1 MIFSND
7 DIIKLRDL
15 VKPRLSEKRYSHT
28 LGVERTAVRLAKFCA
43 PDLASE
49 AAVAAL
55 LHDVTKEIPY
65 EGQKELLSGSS
76 VASEDYESPAILH
89 AYTAAIVIKR
99 EFPYYATEKVV
110 SAVHNHTVGSP
121 DMSVFDEIIFLADF
135 IEDTRSYEASISLQ
149 SFVWNNM
156 KDADT
161 EANIKILHR
170 ACVQAIDAAIANL
183 VKYKKNIN
191 IKNILTRN
199 ALLSKI

>member
-7 DIIKLRDL
+7 SITELRAL
-15 VKPRLSEKRYSHT
+15 IKPRLSEKRYAHT
-28 LGVERTAVRLAKFCA
+28 LGVERAAVRLAKLCT
-43 PDLASE
+43 PDLVSE

-65 EGQKELLSGSS
+65 EGQKKLLSGSF

-89 AYTAAIVIKR
+89 AYTAPIVIKKD
-99 EFPYYATEKVV
+99 FSAYATGNVL
-110 SAVHNHTVGSP
+110 SAVYNHTVGSP

-135 IEDTRSYEASISLQ
+135 IEDTRSYEASKDLQ

-170 ACVQAIDAAIANL
+170 ACVEAVDAAIINL
-183 VKYKKNIN
+183 IKHKKNIN
-191 IKNILTRN
+191 TKNILTRN